1 MAVAIWKPGR
11 RVFSSAAILM
21 VMMAVGHTA
30 GFLAA
35 GPSNPVEEKL
45 FADMGA
51 VLNPLGLGM
60 SPSVKD
66 IYYGL
71 AFALSITFAAL
82 GAMNLMLA
90 AIAETPDRVLR
101 AAGWINALWVAGF
114 LILNWV
120 YRVPPPLI
128 VGTIVGI
135 AVAASL
141 IDLRRYDERRS
152 ERKPR

>member
-11 RVFSSAAILM
+11 RLFTTAAV
-21 VMMAVGHTA
+21 VMLLMAVGHTA
-30 GFLAA
+30 GFLNET
-35 GPSNPVEEKL
+35 PSNPVEEKL
-45 FADMGA
+45 FFDMGA

-66 IYYGL
+66 IYFGL
-71 AFALSITFAAL
+71 AFALGITFAAL
-82 GAMNLMLA
+82 GAMNLVLA
-90 AIAETPDRVLR
+90 AIPETPNRVLR
-101 AAGWINALWVAGF
+101 AAGWVNALWVGAF

-128 VGTIVGI
+128 FGTILGI

-141 IDLRRYDERRS
+141 IDLRRYDERR
-152 ERKPR
+152 

>member
-11 RVFSSAAILM
+11 RLFTSAAILM
-21 VMMAVGHTA
+21 LLMAAGHTA
-30 GFLAA
+30 GFLAGA
-35 GPSNPVEEKL
+35 PSNPVEVKL

-66 IYYGL
+66 IYFAL
-71 AFALSITFAAL
+71 AFSLGVTFAAL
-82 GAMNLMLA
+82 GAMNLVLA
-90 AIAETPDRVLR
+90 AIPETPDRVLR
-101 AAGWINALWVAGF
+101 AAGWVNALWVGAF

-120 YRVPPPLI
+120 YLVPPPLI
-128 VGTIVGI
+128 FGAILGL

-141 IDLRRYDERRS
+141 IELRRYD
-152 ERKPR
+152 

>member
-1 MAVAIWKPGR
+1 MVVAIWKPGR
-11 RVFSSAAILM
+11 RVFTSAAILM
-21 VMMAVGHTA
+21 LLVAAGHTV

-35 GPSNPVEEKL
+35 APSNPVEEKL

-51 VLNPLGLGM
+51 LLNPLGLGM

-66 IYYGL
+66 IYFSL
-71 AFALSITFAAL
+71 AFTLGVVFAAL
-82 GAMNLMLA
+82 GLMNLMLA
-90 AIAETPDRVLR
+90 AIPETPGRVLR
-101 AAGWINALWVAGF
+101 AAGWINVLWVAGF

-128 VGTIVGI
+128 FGAIVGI

-141 IDLRRYDERRS
+141 VDLRRYDERR
-152 ERKPR
+152 

>member
-11 RVFSSAAILM
+11 RAFTSAAILM
-21 VMMAVGHTA
+21 MLMAAGHTA

-35 GPSNPVEEKL
+35 GPSNAVEEKL

-51 VLNPLGLGM
+51 LLNPLGLGM

-66 IYYGL
+66 IYFSL
-71 AFALSITFAAL
+71 AFTLGVVFAAL

-90 AIAETPDRVLR
+90 AIPETPIRVLR

-114 LILNWV
+114 LVLNWV

-128 VGTIVGI
+128 FGAIVGI
-135 AVAASL
+135 AVAVSL
-141 IDLRRYDERRS
+141 IDLRRYDERR
-152 ERKPR
+152 